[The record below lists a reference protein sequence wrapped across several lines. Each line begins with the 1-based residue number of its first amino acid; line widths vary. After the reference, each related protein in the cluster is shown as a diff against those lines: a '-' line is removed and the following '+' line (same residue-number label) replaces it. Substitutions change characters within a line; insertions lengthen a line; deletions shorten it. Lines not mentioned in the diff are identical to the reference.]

1 MSKGTSKTMTV
12 IKMLPLLQYVFP
24 EIKNAFYHIDQGTKE
39 EYVSIKYV
47 NITYAPALN
56 RFIEDKASNAAFN
69 VNVSADSPSALVD
82 DVWKECKRRFG

>member
-1 MSKGTSKTMTV
+1 MSKGTSKTMAV

-24 EIKNAFYHIDQGTKE
+24 EIKNAFYHIDQETKE

-47 NITYAPALN
+47 NIVYAPELN
-56 RFIEDKASNAAFN
+56 RFIEDKPSNASFN

-82 DVWKECKRRFG
+82 DVWRECKRRFG

>member
-24 EIKNAFYHIDQGTKE
+24 EIKNAFYHIDQDTKE
-39 EYVSIKYV
+39 ELVTV
-47 NITYAPALN
+47 NWRNTEHNGCGYTPQIAGG
-56 RFIEDKASNAAFN
+56 EFN
-69 VNVSADSPSALVD
+69 VCVSCDSVSALVD